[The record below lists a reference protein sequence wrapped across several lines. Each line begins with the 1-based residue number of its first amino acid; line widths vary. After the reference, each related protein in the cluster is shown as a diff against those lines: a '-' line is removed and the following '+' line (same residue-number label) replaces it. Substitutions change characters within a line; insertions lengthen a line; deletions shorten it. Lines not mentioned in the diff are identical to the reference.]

1 MAAKL
6 GLNVEFIAGDW
17 RHGADPQ
24 AIEKR
29 LRADAD
35 KRIKAVCVVHNET
48 STGVTSRIAEVRRAI
63 DAAQHPALFMVDT
76 ISSLASMDYR
86 HDEWGVDV
94 TVAGSQKGLMLP
106 PGLSFN
112 CISPKALTA
121 SKAARLPRSYW
132 AWDEMTANGKNGYFP
147 YTPATNLL
155 YGLAEALKML
165 DEEGLDAVFARH
177 QRHAE
182 AARRAVRAWGL
193 EVYALDPREYSAS
206 LTGVLMPAGHD
217 ADRLRKVILDAFELS
232 LGTGLT
238 KPVEIVV
245 AAGAG
250 GASDQMARMMQAAVQ
265 KNGLMKQ
272 PMVVS
277 LKGGASG
284 AEALMYMKSSAG
296 DPNKVLIAY
305 SLIYMLPLSAKI
317 PFNWRE
323 LSPVSLIALD
333 QFVLWDNT
341 TLPHANVKD
350 FIAAAK
356 AANPPFKMGGTGSKR
371 EDHVLTVFIEKKTG
385 AKFAYLP
392 YKSGGEA
399 ATQLVGN
406 HTQSNVNNPSE
417 NLEVWRAGQVR
428 ALCVFDKERIGY
440 KTKVTDK
447 QSWNDIPTCK
457 EEGLD
462 VQYLMLRAM
471 FLPGK
476 VTPEQAAFYVDLF
489 KKVTQTAEYKD
500 YMEKQALKPIF
511 LTGSDML
518 KFLEEDDTLNKNL
531 MTEAGFV
538 AN

>member
-1 MAAKL
+1 MSKMRFHASAAAL
-6 GLNVEFIAGDW
+6 AWVALAG
-17 RHGADPQ
+17 A
-24 AIEKR
+24 
-29 LRADAD
+29 
-35 KRIKAVCVVHNET
+35 
-48 STGVTSRIAEVRRAI
+48 
-63 DAAQHPALFMVDT
+63 PA
-76 ISSLASMDYR
+76 S
-86 HDEWGVDV
+86 
-94 TVAGSQKGLMLP
+94 
-106 PGLSFN
+106 
-112 CISPKALTA
+112 
-121 SKAARLPRSYW
+121 
-132 AWDEMTANGKNGYFP
+132 AWEP
-147 YTPATNLL
+147 
-155 YGLAEALKML
+155 
-165 DEEGLDAVFARH
+165 
-177 QRHAE
+177 
-182 AARRAVRAWGL
+182 
-193 EVYALDPREYSAS
+193 
-206 LTGVLMPAGHD
+206 
-217 ADRLRKVILDAFELS
+217 
-232 LGTGLT
+232 T

-250 GASDQMARMMQAAVQ
+250 GASDQMARMMQAAIQ

-277 LKGGASG
+277 LKGAASG
-284 AEALMYMKSSAG
+284 AEALIYMKSSEG

-323 LSPVSLIALD
+323 LTPVAVIALD
-333 QFVLWDNT
+333 EFVLWDNT
-341 TLPHANVKD
+341 TLPYKTVPE
-350 FIAAAK
+350 FIEAAK

-406 HTQSNVNNPSE
+406 HTAANVNNPSE

-428 ALCVFDKERIGY
+428 PLCVFDKERIQY
-440 KTKVTDK
+440 KAKVTGTM
-447 QSWNDIPTCK
+447 SWNDIPTCK

-476 VTPEQAAFYVDLF
+476 VSEEQRSFYVELF
-489 KKVTQTAEYKD
+489 RKVSQTPEYKD

-511 LTGSDML
+511 LTGEEMVN
-518 KFLEEDDTLNKNL
+518 FLELDDALNKEL

-538 AN
+538 AK

>member
-1 MAAKL
+1 MKSAA
-6 GLNVEFIAGDW
+6 
-17 RHGADPQ
+17 
-24 AIEKR
+24 
-29 LRADAD
+29 
-35 KRIKAVCVVHNET
+35 
-48 STGVTSRIAEVRRAI
+48 
-63 DAAQHPALFMVDT
+63 
-76 ISSLASMDYR
+76 
-86 HDEWGVDV
+86 
-94 TVAGSQKGLMLP
+94 
-106 PGLSFN
+106 
-112 CISPKALTA
+112 ALTA
-121 SKAARLPRSYW
+121 MLASV
-132 AWDEMTANGKNGYFP
+132 
-147 YTPATNLL
+147 PA
-155 YGLAEALKML
+155 
-165 DEEGLDAVFARH
+165 V
-177 QRHAE
+177 
-182 AARRAVRAWGL
+182 
-193 EVYALDPREYSAS
+193 
-206 LTGVLMPAGHD
+206 AGW
-217 ADRLRKVILDAFELS
+217 EP
-232 LGTGLT
+232 T

-284 AEALMYMKSSAG
+284 AEALMYMKSSTG
-296 DPNKVLIAY
+296 DPNKILIAY

-317 PFNWRE
+317 PFNWRD
-323 LSPVSLIALD
+323 LTPVSVIALD
-333 QFVLWDNT
+333 EFVLWVNT
-341 TLPHANVKD
+341 QLPYKTVKE
-350 FIAAAK
+350 FIEGAK
-356 AANPPFKMGGTGSKR
+356 TASPPLKMGGTGSRR
-371 EDHVLTVFIEKKTG
+371 EDHVLTVFLEQQTG

-406 HTQSNVNNPSE
+406 HTASNVNNPSE

-428 ALCVFDKERIGY
+428 ALCVFDKERIAY
-440 KTKVTDK
+440 KTKVTET

-476 VTPEQAAFYVDLF
+476 VTPEQQAFYVDLF
-489 KKVTQTAEYKD
+489 QKVTQTAEYKD

-511 LTGSDML
+511 LTGKEML
-518 KFLEEDDTLNKNL
+518 KFLEEDDSLNKSL

>member
-1 MAAKL
+1 
-6 GLNVEFIAGDW
+6 
-17 RHGADPQ
+17 
-24 AIEKR
+24 
-29 LRADAD
+29 
-35 KRIKAVCVVHNET
+35 
-48 STGVTSRIAEVRRAI
+48 
-63 DAAQHPALFMVDT
+63 
-76 ISSLASMDYR
+76 
-86 HDEWGVDV
+86 
-94 TVAGSQKGLMLP
+94 
-106 PGLSFN
+106 
-112 CISPKALTA
+112 
-121 SKAARLPRSYW
+121 
-132 AWDEMTANGKNGYFP
+132 
-147 YTPATNLL
+147 
-155 YGLAEALKML
+155 
-165 DEEGLDAVFARH
+165 
-177 QRHAE
+177 
-182 AARRAVRAWGL
+182 
-193 EVYALDPREYSAS
+193 
-206 LTGVLMPAGHD
+206 
-217 ADRLRKVILDAFELS
+217 
-232 LGTGLT
+232 
-238 KPVEIVV
+238 
-245 AAGAG
+245 
-250 GASDQMARMMQAAVQ
+250 
-265 KNGLMKQ
+265 
-272 PMVVS
+272 
-277 LKGGASG
+277 
-284 AEALMYMKSSAG
+284 MKSSAG

-323 LSPVSLIALD
+323 LTPVSVVALD

-428 ALCVFDKERIGY
+428 ALCVFDKERIQY
-440 KTKVTDK
+440 KAKVTDK
-447 QSWNDIPTCK
+447 QSWGDIPTCK

-476 VTPEQAAFYVDLF
+476 VSADQTAFYVDLF
-489 KKVTQTAEYKD
+489 RKVTQTAEYKD

-511 LTGSDML
+511 LTGKDML
-518 KFLEEDDTLNKNL
+518 KFLEEDDALNKGL